1 MGRLSIVLAYSLL
14 INWMMFGLSLAHIH
28 NAWLADPAYL
38 VEALLYLAVLAGLGT
53 WKQLRRIIFPS
64 GGFMVISGAWD
75 GWHIGLAN
83 KWPLAETSAGVV
95 LLGICLWLM
104 FNLLVEK
111 APDLIWNQPAFWLLG
126 SWALIQAV
134 NIMFYPLHNL
144 FLKNLTREWILVP
157 WFTKFLAI
165 FVLNLG
171 VARTFL
177 CPKPS
182 SS

>member
-1 MGRLSIVLAYSLL
+1 MILTGI
-14 INWMMFGLSLAHIH
+14 
-28 NAWLADPAYL
+28 
-38 VEALLYLAVLAGLGT
+38 
-53 WKQLRRIIFPS
+53 
-64 GGFMVISGAWD
+64 WD
-75 GWHIGLAN
+75 GWHIGLIK
-83 KWPLAETSAGVV
+83 KWPLAETTAGVI
-95 LLGICLWLM
+95 LLGICLWLI
-104 FNLLVEK
+104 FKLLMED
-111 APDLIWNQPAFWLLG
+111 ASDSIWNRPAFWLLG
-126 SWALIQAV
+126 SFALIQAV

-144 FLKNLTREWILVP
+144 FLKILTREWVLLP